1 VRLTRPPGVSSAAAK
16 NIEKMNASSRRLA
29 RRPMSRTAQGE
40 EMDMAEEVME
50 PQPLHLLQPWVEKL
64 VLQPQR

>member
-1 VRLTRPPGVSSAAAK
+1 
-16 NIEKMNASSRRLA
+16 
-29 RRPMSRTAQGE
+29 MSRTAQGE